1 MWFADWQFKHLNAR
15 LIAIETLLVTLVKK
29 EKHMSQIVSDLI
41 AAVTAQ
47 TTVVE
52 STKTLLVSLH
62 AEYAAAL
69 AAAKANGDFTGL
81 DAVLTTLQGNTD
93 TLAAA
98 VAANT
103 DAPPAA
109 PVAPAP
115 AAPVADA
122 TAAPAADAPAAPQ
135 V

>member
-15 LIAIETLLVTLVKK
+15 LIAIETLLVNLVKK
-29 EKHMSQIVSDLI
+29 ETHMAKIVSDLI

-47 TTVVE
+47 TVVVD
-52 STKTLLVSLH
+52 SAKTLIVSLH
-62 AEYAAAL
+62 SQLSEAL

-81 DAVLTTLQGNTD
+81 DAVVTTLQGNSD
-93 TLAAA
+93 ALAAA

-103 DAPPAA
+103 DAPA

-115 AAPVADA
+115 APVVDAP
-122 TAAPAADAPAAPQ
+122 AAPAADAPAAPQ

>member
-15 LIAIETLLVTLVKK
+15 LIAIETLLVNLVKK
-29 EKHMSQIVSDLI
+29 ETHMSQIVSDLI

-47 TTVVE
+47 TTVVD
-52 STKTLLVSLH
+52 STKTLLVTLH

-103 DAPPAA
+103 DAPPVAPVKPATA
-109 PVAPAP
+109 PVADAP
-115 AAPVADA
+115 AAPVA
-122 TAAPAADAPAAPQ
+122 TAPAAPQ